1 MEKLHIQNFTKRT
14 LQAKS
19 PMFIRLKLRGL
30 GACDRVKLEMCTFGD
45 RRRGHTKAPNLPPG
59 QTLAHFPKT
68 QLLGIGLKKKVLL
81 DCQTEKELLHGIV

>member
-19 PMFIRLKLRGL
+19 PMFIRVKLRP
-30 GACDRVKLEMCTFGD
+30 DRHVNRVKLEMCTFGD

-59 QTLAHFPKT
+59 
-68 QLLGIGLKKKVLL
+68 LLPLLLEILPGTFAKRYSHVPIG
-81 DCQTEKELLHGIV
+81 TEHIP